1 MTRPI
6 QELMQTA
13 RTAALEAGAAILQ
26 VYTSGDFGETQKTD
40 ASPLTR
46 ADQAAHRV
54 ITQHLASTGL
64 PVLSE
69 EGIHAPYENRKDW
82 DWYWL
87 IDPLDGTKEFL
98 KRNGEFTVN
107 IALMHQAIPVGGV
120 VYAPVP
126 ETLYYGSQQ
135 TGVFKEDKG
144 IRTAL
149 QPLEHKVSLASL
161 LQKPEVTVIASRTH
175 MTPETEAFIGQFG
188 QVQFMAMGSSLKF
201 MLLAE
206 NKADIYPRFAPTA
219 EWDTAAAHAIV
230 RAVGK
235 GVFQTNLESEL
246 VYNKADL
253 LNPSFIAF

>member
-1 MTRPI
+1 MTIPI
-6 QELMQTA
+6 QELLQTA

-26 VYTSGDFGETQKTD
+26 VYTTGDFGETVKTD

-54 ITQHLASTGL
+54 ILQHLAGTSL

-69 EGIHAPYENRKDW
+69 EGIHESYEKRKDW

-126 ETLYYGSQQ
+126 DVLYYGSQQ
-135 TGVFKEDKG
+135 TGVYKEAQG
-144 IRTAL
+144 IQTRL
-149 QPLEHKVSLASL
+149 QPLGHKVSLASL
-161 LQKPEVTVIASRTH
+161 LQKPEVVVIASRTH
-175 MTPETEAFIGQFG
+175 MSPETEAFIRQFR
-188 QVQFMAMGSSLKF
+188 QVQLTSMGSSLKF

-206 NKADIYPRFAPTA
+206 NKADVYPRFAPTA
-219 EWDTAAAHAIV
+219 EWDTAAAHAIL
-230 RAVGK
+230 RALGK
-235 GVFQTNLESEL
+235 GVFQADLESEL

-253 LNPSFIAF
+253 LNPSFVAI